1 MPSLID
7 GSRSGATRSVERGR
21 EFSVGCPRRGMRHT
35 AVGSYNEPQDGE
47 RATALDRGCNDRPE
61 PLETTRAQADHP
73 RCARRLPEISATARW
88 RARRRSQGRAKS
100 AANHAA
106 ERQPWYWLCS
116 IEAERSAE
124 QPVK

>member
-1 MPSLID
+1 MRCLID
-7 GSRSGATRSVERGR
+7 DGRSGATHSLERGH
-21 EFSVGCPRRGMRHT
+21 EFSVGCPRGMRQT